1 MKSKIHLSELCD
13 YADGRIALFDLN
25 LNNYVS
31 TENMLQNK
39 EGICPS
45 SGLPIVVQTQ
55 AYQPNDVLISNI
67 RPYFRKIWFADR
79 KGGCSNDVLVMRAK
93 QNCYPRFLYYILSDD
108 KFFDYATVTGKG
120 TKMPRGDKSAIMRYV
135 VPNIPIEGQKKIA
148 DTLSILDARIAENKK
163 INHHLEQMAQAIF
176 KSWFVDF
183 EPFGGTMP
191 SGWREG
197 TISDLGDV
205 IGGSTPSKAKP
216 EYYTKH
222 GIAWITPKD
231 LSINKSK
238 FIEHGMDDI
247 TDLGLHNSSAK
258 SMPRGTVLF
267 SSRAPIGYIA
277 VARGPVCTN
286 QGFKSVVPKTNIGT
300 AYIYYFLIENLEY
313 IENMASGSTFK
324 EISGSIMKGI
334 PAIIPTDDILQRFQD
349 KCTPIFE
356 QQELLEAE
364 NVRLAEL
371 RDTLLPRL
379 MSGELSVAD
388 LGDGK

>member
-163 INHHLEQMAQAIF
+163 INHHL
-176 KSWFVDF
+176 
-183 EPFGGTMP
+183 P
-191 SGWREG
+191 SPRSATDSSPDIRRGKRVSRNSARR
-197 TISDLGDV
+197 TFSA
-205 IGGSTPSKAKP
+205 SNNSCCSKMGV
-216 EYYTKH
+216 H
-222 GIAWITPKD
+222 
-231 LSINKSK
+231 LS
-238 FIEHGMDDI
+238 
-247 TDLGLHNSSAK
+247 
-258 SMPRGTVLF
+258 
-267 SSRAPIGYIA
+267 
-277 VARGPVCTN
+277 
-286 QGFKSVVPKTNIGT
+286 
-300 AYIYYFLIENLEY
+300 
-313 IENMASGSTFK
+313 
-324 EISGSIMKGI
+324 
-334 PAIIPTDDILQRFQD
+334 
-349 KCTPIFE
+349 
-356 QQELLEAE
+356 
-364 NVRLAEL
+364 
-371 RDTLLPRL
+371 
-379 MSGELSVAD
+379 
-388 LGDGK
+388 